1 MKINLNIVTE
11 QITKH
16 EDRTIYQRQREVEG
30 LGFSEPK
37 WFFYKPVLD
46 NGSDQSCWVRVKKS
60 QLKELEDTYQLNFGK
75 GAQ

>member
-1 MKINLNIVTE
+1 MKIDLNIVTE

-16 EDRTIYQRQREVEG
+16 QDRTIYQRQREVEG

-75 GAQ
+75 GA

>member
-1 MKINLNIVTE
+1 MKIDLNIVTE

-46 NGSDQSCWVRVKKS
+46 NGSDQSCWVKVKKS
-60 QLKELEDTYQLNFGK
+60 QLKHLEATYQLNFGK
-75 GAQ
+75 GV